1 MATGRKGLQTRRAG
15 PNNGAQY
22 RRCARGS
29 RVALAK
35 FILGNAFRD
44 KAFANPVARRVL
56 WGLDAA
62 FVGLL
67 LGIFRILPV
76 SWASALGARLGRLF
90 GRILK
95 RRNRHVR
102 ANLSLALPDRSPGEI
117 AALAGDVW
125 ANAGAVLA
133 EYPNLYRIADPR
145 RDFLEVEI
153 LEHIPAYDDAPNRP
167 VVFVAAHMAN
177 WELPAAAIVRLGFQ
191 PRLMY
196 APLANPWLDRL
207 MLYYRAALGGELV
220 SRSAGLRGF
229 LEALKNRM
237 AVAMII
243 DRKIEG
249 GKPVEFFGAEK
260 SSSILPAR
268 LALRSQVPLVPVEI
282 LRLPG
287 ARFRIRFHP
296 PLKPAVPHAD
306 LDNQTTDLTRQINA
320 KFEDWIRARP
330 GEWLCTSKIWPSA
343 VLLAQTDIY
352 EGKPSNEQE
361 TL

>member
-1 MATGRKGLQTRRAG
+1 M
-15 PNNGAQY
+15 
-22 RRCARGS
+22 
-29 RVALAK
+29 AK

-44 KAFANPVARRVL
+44 KALGHPMAQRVL
-56 WGLDAA
+56 WALDVV

-67 LGIFRILPV
+67 LAVFRALPV
-76 SWASALGARLGRLF
+76 AWASALGARLGRLF

-102 ANLSLALPDRSPGEI
+102 ANLSLALPDRSPAGI
-117 AALAGDVW
+117 DALAGDVW

-145 RDFLEVEI
+145 RDHLEVEI
-153 LEHIPAYDDAPNRP
+153 VEPIPAYDSPPDRP

-177 WELPAAAIVRLGFQ
+177 WELAGAAIAQLGFR

-207 MLYYRAALGGELV
+207 MLYYRGALGGDLV

-229 LEALKNRM
+229 LEALKARQ
-237 AVAMII
+237 AVAMIV

-249 GKPVEFFGAEK
+249 GKPLEFFGAQK
-260 SSSILPAR
+260 ASSVLPAR
-268 LALRSQVPLVPVEI
+268 LALRSKVPLVPVEI
-282 LRLPG
+282 QRLPG
-287 ARFRIRFHP
+287 ARFRIRFHA
-296 PLKPAVPHAD
+296 PLEPSDPEAATEA
-306 LDNQTTDLTRQINA
+306 QAIDLTRQINA

-330 GEWLCTSKIWPSA
+330 GEWLCTSKIWPTA

-352 EGKPSNEQE
+352 QTKS
-361 TL
+361 